1 VRDGVVLDGDT
12 HHLSVV
18 DAAGNAIAITQSI
31 GPGFGSKVASP
42 ELGFFYAFGY
52 DMNDEPVPLS
62 RIKP

>member
-1 VRDGVVLDGDT
+1 MVLDGDT

-18 DAAGNAIAITQSI
+18 DAEGNAIAITQSI